1 VAFLVK
7 VKNMIKK
14 LFVLLISI
22 AIAIISFAPIS
33 HAKESTLT
41 TQSNKVNVIVFVR
54 QGCTH
59 CEAEEKFLREQK
71 RQDISVRYYHL
82 ENPEERVVWEKFAEQ
97 VKTTKVT
104 PMTIIGDKYIIG
116 FDKSETTGSDIIQL
130 IERAKQKKIAT
141 DIKKIS
147 KENLQG
153 MSSSCDTDGLVPCS
167 TKPSFYVNLPL
178 LGRVDA
184 QQYPLLILSAMFGFF
199 DGFNPCAMWVLISF
213 LMILIQVGNKKKM
226 FLFAGTFI
234 IAEAIMYSLILVV
247 WYKTWDFVR
256 LDTIITPL
264 VGIVSIIGGIF
275 FLKEWQKK
283 ELECKVT
290 DYKQKKQIREKIIS
304 LASNKFTFVSFLT
317 ILGIAFSVNVIEFA
331 CSIGIPQAF
340 TKILEL
346 NRLTGLQSGL
356 YIAIYILFYMI
367 DDLIVFGIAL
377 YSIDKLA
384 LTTKYSKLSN
394 LIGGI
399 VMLALGL
406 IMIFKPSII
415 LF

>member
-1 VAFLVK
+1 MKKSFLLFLTSFLFMGTV
-7 VKNMIKK
+7 VTSVQTQDVQAVEKK
-14 LFVLLISI
+14 TSV
-22 AIAIISFAPIS
+22 
-33 HAKESTLT
+33 
-41 TQSNKVNVIVFVR
+41 VVFVR
-54 QGCTH
+54 EGCTH
-59 CEAEEKFLREQK
+59 CIAEEKFLKELSKK
-71 RQDISVRYYHL
+71 RQDITITIYRL
-82 ENPEERVVWEKFAEQ
+82 ENPQERIIWEKFTEQ
-97 VKTTKVT
+97 VKSSKVT
-104 PMTIIGDKYIIG
+104 PITVVGDTYIIG
-116 FDKSETTGSDIIQL
+116 FDKPETTGKDIAKL
-130 IERAKQKKIAT
+130 VENAKKNKIETNLNK
-141 DIKKIS
+141 IKK
-147 KENLQG
+147 ENMLG
-153 MSSSCDTDGLVPCS
+153 MGASCDDSGLVPCS
-167 TKPSFYVNLPL
+167 AKPSFFVNLPI

-213 LMILIQVGNKKKM
+213 LMILIQVGDKKKM

-234 IAEAIMYSLILVV
+234 LAEAIMYSLILIV
-247 WYKTWDFVR
+247 WYKTWDFVK
-256 LDTIITPL
+256 LDTIITPI

-275 FLKEWQKK
+275 FLKEWHKK
-283 ELECKVT
+283 ELECRVT
-290 DYKQKKQIREKIIS
+290 DYKQKKQIRDKIIN
-304 LASNKFTFVSFLT
+304 LASNKFTIFSFFS

-346 NRLTGLQSGL
+346 NNLSGIQTGL

-367 DDLIVFGIAL
+367 DDLIVFAIAL
-377 YSIDKLA
+377 YSIDRLA

-399 VMLALGL
+399 VMLILGL

>member
-1 VAFLVK
+1 MKSHFSNGIKLVITSFVISLLFFAGFAKISNGIEKTTPDKVAV
-7 VKNMIKK
+7 
-14 LFVLLISI
+14 
-22 AIAIISFAPIS
+22 A
-33 HAKESTLT
+33 
-41 TQSNKVNVIVFVR
+41 VFVR

-59 CEAEEKFLREQK
+59 CEAEERFMSDLSKK
-71 RQDISVRYYHL
+71 RKDFTITYYRL
-82 ENPEERVVWEKFAEQ
+82 ENPRERIVWEKFTARIES
-97 VKTTKVT
+97 TKVT
-104 PMTIIGDKYIIG
+104 PITVIGNAYFIG
-116 FDKSETTGSDIIQL
+116 FDKPETSGKDVVRL
-130 IERAKQKKIAT
+130 IDSAKDKKIKT
-141 DIKKIS
+141 
-147 KENLQG
+147 NLALIDKDNSLG
-153 MSSSCDTDGLVPCS
+153 RSSTCDADGLVPCS
-167 TKPSFYVNLPL
+167 ANPSYFVNLPL
-178 LGRVDA
+178 IGRIDA
-184 QQYPLLILSAMFGFF
+184 QQYPLLIISAMFGFF

-234 IAEAIMYSLILVV
+234 LAEAIMYSLILIV

-264 VGIVSIIGGIF
+264 VGLVSIIGGVF
-275 FLKEWQKK
+275 FLKEWRKK

-304 LASNKFTFVSFLT
+304 LASSKFTLASFFA

-346 NRLTGLQSGL
+346 NKLGGLQSGI

-384 LTTKYSKLSN
+384 ITTKYSKISN
-394 LIGGI
+394 LLGGI
-399 VMLALGL
+399 VMILLGL

>member
-1 VAFLVK
+1 MKRSFL
-7 VKNMIKK
+7 
-14 LFVLLISI
+14 LFLTSFLLIGTVVTNVQTQDVQAVEKKTSVVV
-22 AIAIISFAPIS
+22 FAR
-33 HAKESTLT
+33 E
-41 TQSNKVNVIVFVR
+41 
-54 QGCTH
+54 GCTH
-59 CEAEEKFLREQK
+59 CIAEEKFLKELSKK
-71 RQDISVRYYHL
+71 RKDIAITIYRL
-82 ENPEERVVWEKFAEQ
+82 ENPQERIIWEKFTEQ
-97 VKTTKVT
+97 VKSSKVT
-104 PMTIIGDKYIIG
+104 PITVVGDTYIIG
-116 FDKSETTGSDIIQL
+116 FDKPETTGKDIIKL
-130 IERAKQKKIAT
+130 IENAKKNKIETDLKKI
-141 DIKKIS
+141 K
-147 KENLQG
+147 KENMLG
-153 MSSSCDTDGLVPCS
+153 IGASCDDGGLVPCS
-167 TKPSFYVNLPL
+167 AKPSFFVNLPL
-178 LGRVDA
+178 LGRIDA

-213 LMILIQVGNKKKM
+213 LMILIQVGDKKKM

-234 IAEAIMYSLILVV
+234 IAEAIMYSLILII
-247 WYKTWDFVR
+247 WYKTWDFVK

-275 FLKEWQKK
+275 FLKEWHKK
-283 ELECKVT
+283 ELECRVT
-290 DYKQKKQIREKIIS
+290 DYKQKKHIREKIMSI
-304 LASNKFTFVSFLT
+304 ASNKFTIFSFLS

-399 VMLALGL
+399 VMLILGL